1 MKIAVIGI
9 GYVGLPLSVHFS
21 KKYKVVAYD
30 IDCEKVKKFL
40 SGADLTGEVG
50 DELLQSALRNNLT
63 VTSDKNLLEGANV
76 FIVTVPTPVDAA
88 NIPDLNPL
96 IKACETVGLFLK
108 KGGVVVFES
117 TVYPGLTEE
126 VCVKVL
132 EKKSELAYI
141 EDFNVGYSPE
151 RINPGDKNNSF
162 LNITK
167 IVSASTSS
175 TLKFLVNLY
184 ASIIKSDVVP
194 VSSIRVAEAA
204 KIIENTQRDIN
215 IAFMNELSI
224 IFNKLNIDTNEVLN
238 AAKTKWNFLDFRP
251 GLVGGHCIGVDP
263 YYLTHKCRQIGYE
276 PQIILSGRRVNDG
289 MPSYIVNEIIKKMIG
304 KNKAFRDILIIGAT
318 FKENCNDTRNSKVE
332 PIYLEF
338 LALGINVKVYDPL
351 VKLDDGE
358 KIYGTNF
365 ITSLGGCGYDCIIYA
380 VPHKVLETHI
390 SNVIKSKLN
399 IDGLFVDIKGTVGK
413 VDSIDTWSL

>member
-21 KKYKVVAYD
+21 EKYKVVAYD
-30 IDCEKVKKFL
+30 IDGDKVQRFL
-40 SGADLTGEVG
+40 SGIDLTAEVG
-50 DELLQSALRNNLT
+50 DHVLQVALGNNLT
-63 VTSDKNLLEGANV
+63 ITSDQNLLKGSDI

-88 NIPDLNPL
+88 NIPDLDPL
-96 IKACETVGLFLK
+96 IKACETVGLFLQK
-108 KGGVVVFES
+108 SGTVVFES

-126 VCVKVL
+126 VCVKLL
-132 EKKSELAYI
+132 EKNSRLKYI

-151 RINPGDKNNSF
+151 RINPGDKKNSF
-162 LNITK
+162 LNIQK
-167 IVSASTSS
+167 IVSASTPKA
-175 TLKFLVNLY
+175 LKLLVDLY
-184 ASIIKSDVVP
+184 ASIIKADVIP

-224 IFNKLNIDTNEVLN
+224 IFNKLNIDTNEVLKV
-238 AAKTKWNFLDFRP
+238 AKTKWNFLDFKP

-289 MPSYIVNEIIKKMIG
+289 MPSYIVNQIIKKMIC
-304 KNKAFRDILIIGAT
+304 KDKVFRDILIIGAT

-332 PIYLEF
+332 SIFTELKALE
-338 LALGINVKVYDPL
+338 INVKVYDPL
-351 VKLDDGE
+351 VSLIDGS
-358 KIYGTNF
+358 KIYGNNF
-365 ITSLGGCGYDCIIYA
+365 IDCLGNVMYDCIIYS
-380 VPHKVLETHI
+380 VPHDVLKNKICDVIT
-390 SNVIKSKLN
+390 SNLN
-399 IDGLFVDIKGTVGK
+399 IGGLFVDIKGAAGK
-413 VDSIDTWSL
+413 VNSVDTWSL